1 MTNNVVYKNIDGLSI
16 KGIDAAT
23 YNGQA
28 SAASTGNLNFNN
40 FYFVTSGAL
49 ADIFAKTSVTDYAD
63 WAEVVSEQPANT
75 GADESTL
82 SWTLWSS
89 INN

>member
-1 MTNNVVYKNIDGLSI
+1 MVMLLLSLEKNNLGDWKKAATGLTNNVVYKNIDGLSI

-40 FYFVTSGAL
+40 FYFVTSGTL
-49 ADIFAKTSVTDYAD
+49 ADIFC
-63 WAEVVSEQPANT
+63 QNICLLIMQT
-75 GADESTL
+75 GL
-82 SWTLWSS
+82 R
-89 INN
+89 